1 MSWGKNLMPSIRR
14 IVPGLIAQEIIS
26 VQPMAAPKSLDI
38 FLAMTIAFARYSR
51 NSDGVIFKL
60 TPSMGKDEAKRTMI
74 IKVAFYQQ
82 QYDDY
87 TDVCQLI
94 LDISG
99 LSEDQ
104 AKDWIKISLIQ
115 IDEQIDDL
123 TIEDSFNKAAAEKIL
138 ETIKQTYQKD

>member
-1 MSWGKNLMPSIRR
+1 MSWGKILMPSIRR
-14 IVPGLIAQEIIS
+14 IVPGLIAQEIVS
-26 VQPMAAPKSLDI
+26 VQPMAAPKSLDVFSI
-38 FLAMTIAFARYSR
+38 MTVAFARYAR
-51 NSDGVIFKL
+51 NSDGVIFRL
-60 TPSMGKDEAKRTMI
+60 TPSMGKDEVKRTMI

-82 QYDDY
+82 RYDDY

-104 AKDWIKISLIQ
+104 AKDWIKISLTQ
-115 IDEQIDDL
+115 MDEQIDDL